1 LEDTNL
7 LDGRKRMKYEKF
19 LEFIEKECMY
29 ETMYKDSEGRDIL
42 VICMLDARMAF
53 NRYHKKLQENEND

>member
-1 LEDTNL
+1 
-7 LDGRKRMKYEKF
+7 MKYEKF

-53 NRYHKKLQENEND
+53 NGYHKKLQENEND

>member
-1 LEDTNL
+1 
-7 LDGRKRMKYEKF
+7 MKYEKF

-29 ETMYKDSEGRDIL
+29 ETMYKDSEGRDVL

-53 NRYHKKLQENEND
+53 NRYHKKLQENEDD